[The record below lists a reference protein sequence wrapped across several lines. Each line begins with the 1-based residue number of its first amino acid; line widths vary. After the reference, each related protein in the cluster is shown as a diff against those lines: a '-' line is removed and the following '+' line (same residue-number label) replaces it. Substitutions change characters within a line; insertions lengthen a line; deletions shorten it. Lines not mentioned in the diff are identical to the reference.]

1 MSSLKQKT
9 ISGLT
14 WSFIDNFSNIG
25 IQFIIGIILARIL
38 SPKEFG
44 LIGMITVF
52 ISISQSFIDSGFS
65 NSLIRKNNCTQKD
78 YSTVFYFNLIIGVVF
93 YTLLFFLAVPISN
106 FFNEPK
112 LIEIIRILGIVLIIS
127 SFSIIQRAI
136 LTKRVDFK
144 LQTKISIIS
153 SIVSGAIAIYMAYS
167 GYGVWSLVW
176 KTIVATLTTS
186 TLLWFWNNW
195 HPQFIFNFKVLVEH
209 FKFGYKLLLSGL
221 INTLYLNVYYL
232 IIGKFF
238 SAVELGYY
246 TRAEQFSNLPSS
258 NITGVINRVSY
269 PVLSQ
274 LQDEPLK
281 LKSGY
286 KKLIKTTMFISFV
299 LMIGM
304 AAIAKPLILTLIGV
318 KWASSI
324 IYLQLLCFSAMLY
337 PLHALNLNI
346 LNVKGR
352 SDLFLKLEIIKKIV
366 AIPIIF
372 VVIFL
377 GVKAMIFGFIILS
390 FAAYFLNAHW
400 SGKLINYSIKEQIL
414 DIIPSF
420 LLSLFMGLIVFSLEY
435 VVPLKPLY
443 LLLLQF
449 SLGAFL
455 TIFFS
460 KLFKL
465 EGYMEIKEIIIS
477 KFPSLNKFLHA
488 NK

>member
-195 HPQFIFNFKVLVEH
+195 YPQFIFNFKVFGEH

>member
-195 HPQFIFNFKVLVEH
+195 HPQFIFNFKVFVEH

>member
-232 IIGKFF
+232 CRTF
-238 SAVELGYY
+238 
-246 TRAEQFSNLPSS
+246 
-258 NITGVINRVSY
+258 
-269 PVLSQ
+269 
-274 LQDEPLK
+274 
-281 LKSGY
+281 
-286 KKLIKTTMFISFV
+286 
-299 LMIGM
+299 
-304 AAIAKPLILTLIGV
+304 
-318 KWASSI
+318 
-324 IYLQLLCFSAMLY
+324 
-337 PLHALNLNI
+337 
-346 LNVKGR
+346 
-352 SDLFLKLEIIKKIV
+352 
-366 AIPIIF
+366 
-372 VVIFL
+372 
-377 GVKAMIFGFIILS
+377 
-390 FAAYFLNAHW
+390 
-400 SGKLINYSIKEQIL
+400 
-414 DIIPSF
+414 
-420 LLSLFMGLIVFSLEY
+420 
-435 VVPLKPLY
+435 
-443 LLLLQF
+443 
-449 SLGAFL
+449 
-455 TIFFS
+455 
-460 KLFKL
+460 
-465 EGYMEIKEIIIS
+465 
-477 KFPSLNKFLHA
+477 
-488 NK
+488 